1 VALAKDAPPL
11 RENLQHPR
19 HLPPAQKPF
28 DANLPS
34 LFLLHE
40 EDADLHNIVETFKNP
55 VGALRISRL
64 HRLSPFEMSGTVQQF
79 VTALS
84 TEVDE
89 RWQDRIGAV
98 NTVVKV
104 EDILLMANELSAK
117 QIVTPYA
124 PCGPV
129 QSFFGKLTRDAEKV
143 GVEVVPYLSRYDR
156 VCWPHSTHGFFRFK
170 DRIPEILDWMSL

>member
-1 VALAKDAPPL
+1 
-11 RENLQHPR
+11 
-19 HLPPAQKPF
+19 
-28 DANLPS
+28 
-34 LFLLHE
+34 
-40 EDADLHNIVETFKNP
+40 
-55 VGALRISRL
+55 
-64 HRLSPFEMSGTVQQF
+64 MSGTVQQF

-98 NTVVKV
+98 NIVVKV
-104 EDILLMANELSAK
+104 EDILLMAKELSAK

-124 PCGPV
+124 ACGPV